1 MKQHFDEA
9 IEFIELARV
18 NNSKVL
24 VHCQAGISRSPTIVI
39 AYLMK
44 KLNISMDDAYNRVR
58 EKRSIIA
65 PNLIFMSQLM
75 DFEAKYIKINRNNTN
90 EILSDESNSSSP
102 ESTDGN
108 GFLKFS
114 NSKINASKTN
124 NASEDIKQP
133 IMVCN

>member
-75 DFEAKYIKINRNNTN
+75 DFEAKYIKINRNTN

-114 NSKINASKTN
+114 NAKINASKTN
-124 NASEDIKQP
+124 SASEGIKQP